1 MVIFNSYVK
10 LPEGR
15 RNSKNEDFYARIQ
28 RSDPMATRDSRRVDP
43 LDVHGT
49 VCRKIDQ
56 WYPKSIGWSSFF
68 LSKKHTFLGY
78 TMVYPI
84 SRHTHVLH
92 SYSVFSSGRKMT
104 PWASNM
110 ERLLGPHLDWSN
122 HLSSR
127 TLESWFIWG
136 ESSQNGRTIQVF
148 VKYDNLPRYMVPIVT
163 IL

>member
-1 MVIFNSYVK
+1 MVMFNSYVK

-15 RNSKNEDFYARIQ
+15 RNSNNEDFYTRIQ
-28 RSDPMATRDSRRVDP
+28 RSDPLATRDSRRVDP

-56 WYPKSIGWSSFF
+56 WYPKSIGLSSFF
-68 LSKKHTFLGY
+68 LSKKTFLRY

-92 SYSVFSSGRKMT
+92 SCSVFSSGRKMP

-110 ERLLGPHLDWSN
+110 ERKLGPHLDWSN
-122 HLSSR
+122 HLGKFHHDRTLSSR
-127 TLESWFIWG
+127 SLESWFIWG
-136 ESSQNGRTIQVF
+136 E
-148 VKYDNLPRYMVPIVT
+148 
-163 IL
+163 